1 MERSPRGRSTR
12 AQDHY
17 GSARSR
23 RDLYRPWVRW
33 PGALLSALILLGL
46 LPAAAVGSIHYHGPR
61 DAPVV
66 ALTFDD
72 GLNPDSVRSILR
84 TLDREGVV
92 ATFFPMSDAVRAN
105 PDLWRRVA
113 ARHPIG
119 NHTIDHPNLTRL
131 SRKAIVR
138 QLTVSRDVIERVT
151 GVPMIPWMRPPYGAW
166 NADVLQASRQAGYR
180 GIALWDIDTNDWR
193 KPSRTRLIQDATQGR
208 DGSIV
213 LMHTLPNTAEA
224 LPAIIDRYRKR
235 GFEFVSIPELLEG
248 RPGTIPAHVTAG
260 PAEPTAQSTMP
271 EVRRADATRNAREA
285 AIRWRLEERSH
296 PGDAAVVGSVRG
308 SRGSSS
314 GLPGSGWVHE
324 PL

>member
-1 MERSPRGRSTR
+1 MERSLRGRSAP
-12 AQDHY
+12 AQDRLD
-17 GSARSR
+17 SAPSR
-23 RDLYRPWVRW
+23 RDPCRRWIRW
-33 PGALLSALILLGL
+33 PGALLSALIILGL

-72 GLNPDSVRSILR
+72 GLNPASVRSILR

-131 SRKAIVR
+131 GRTAIVR
-138 QLTVSRDVIERVT
+138 QLTVSRDIIERIT

-166 NADVLQASRQAGYR
+166 NADVVQASRQTGYR

-193 KPSRTRLIQDATQGR
+193 KPSRTRLIRDAAAGR

-235 GFEFVSIPELLEG
+235 GFEFVTIPELLEG
-248 RPGTIPAHVTAG
+248 RRAPAPAHVTAD
-260 PAEPTAQSTMP
+260 PTESTAQSTVP
-271 EVRRADATRNAREA
+271 EDRRADATRMARET
-285 AIRWRLEERSH
+285 AIRWRLEERAH
-296 PGDAAVVGSVRG
+296 PGDAAVAGSVRG
-308 SRGSSS
+308 SRGGWSD
-314 GLPGSGWVHE
+314 LPGTGWARE